1 MNLPNKLT
9 MFRII
14 LIPIFILLLA
24 LPISMGAVVIAG
36 TMIPVNQLLAAL
48 VFIVAALTDFLDGQI
63 ARRAHLVTNFGKFAD
78 PLADKMIVMS
88 AFIMLVGVGDNNV
101 AAWIAAIIVCRELA
115 VTGLR
120 LIIVQNDGQVIAADW
135 SGKVKTF
142 FEMISVILLLLNNVF
157 FNNLNLP
164 VGQFCLYV
172 ALIAAIYSGV
182 EYFVKNRKVFAD
194 SF

>member
-9 MFRII
+9 MFRIF
-14 LIPIFILLLA
+14 LIPVFLILLA
-24 LPISMGAVVIAG
+24 APIDAG
-36 TMIPVNQLLAAL
+36 SVYVLGTLISITQLLAAI

-63 ARRAHLVTNFGKFAD
+63 ARRDHLVTNFGKFAD

-88 AFIMLVGVGDNNV
+88 AFIMLVGSGSENV
-101 AAWIAAIIVCRELA
+101 AAWIAAVIVCRELA

-120 LIIVQNDGQVIAADW
+120 LIIVENDGEVVAAAW

-142 FEMISVILLLLNNVF
+142 FEMIAVIILLLNDVI
-157 FNNLNLP
+157 FNNFGIP
-164 VGQFCLYV
+164 MGQICLYIALV
-172 ALIAAIYSGV
+172 AAVYSGV
-182 EYFVKNRKVFAD
+182 EYFVKNKRVFSD

>member
-14 LIPIFILLLA
+14 LIPIFLFLLA
-24 LPISMGAVVIAG
+24 VPMNLGSVDVVG
-36 TMIPVNQLLAAL
+36 TLIPVAQLLAAL
-48 VFIVAALTDFLDGQI
+48 VFIIASLTDFADGQI
-63 ARRAHLVTNFGKFAD
+63 ARRQHLVTNFGKFAD
-78 PLADKMIVMS
+78 PLADKMLVMT
-88 AFIMLVGVGDNNV
+88 AFIMLVGTGSENV

-120 LIIVQNDGQVIAADW
+120 LIIMENDGEVIAAAW

-142 FEMISVILLLLNNVF
+142 FEMITVIILLLNNVF
-157 FNNLNLP
+157 FANLSIP
-164 VGQFCLYV
+164 MGQICLYISLV
-172 ALIAAIYSGV
+172 AAVYSGI
-182 EYFVKNRKVFAD
+182 EYFYKNRKVFAD

>member
-14 LIPIFILLLA
+14 LIPIFLLLLA
-24 LPISMGAVVIAG
+24 LPISMGSVVVAG

-63 ARRAHLVTNFGKFAD
+63 ARRKHLVTNFGKFAD

-135 SGKVKTF
+135 SGKIKTF

-172 ALIAAIYSGV
+172 ALIAAVYSGV